1 MRYAT
6 CRTRIVII
14 WRRCD
19 QRGENGMRPEAELK
33 IRYTAENAM
42 PGGMATI
49 NKENIANMKTSQ
61 KRYDA
66 VVVGGGMVGA
76 AAALGLAQA
85 GWSVAL
91 LEHQAPQAFEAQSPP
106 DLRISAIGCTS
117 VGLLKQLG
125 AWQAVLAMRCAPY
138 RRLETWEWESS
149 RVAFDAASLGLPEL
163 GFMVENRILQLAL
176 WQRLEQSPNLALC
189 CPARLQSLQRVGEHW
204 QLTLDGAE
212 TLEARLVVGA
222 DGAQSQV
229 RNLAGIGTNGWQYRQ
244 SCMLITVET
253 GEPQQDVTW
262 QRFFPSGPRAF
273 LPLYDRWASLVWY
286 DSPQRIRQLQAMPPA
301 QLEREI
307 AAAFPA
313 RLGRVKVHAA
323 GSFPLARRHAQ
334 RYVLPG
340 LALVGDAAHTINP
353 LAGQGVNLGY
363 RDVDALLNLLS
374 EAREQGEDWSS
385 EAVLMRYQRRR
396 RTDNLLMQSGMDL
409 FYTAFSNNL
418 APLSVARN
426 LALMAAQRAG
436 KLKEHALKYA
446 LGL

>member
-176 WQRLEQSPNLALC
+176 WQRLEQCPNLALC

-307 AAAFPA
+307 AEAFPA

-385 EAVLMRYQRRR
+385 ESVLMRYQRRR

-426 LALMAAQRAG
+426 LALMAAQRSG